1 MRPALLSEFAG
12 TAGLLAGV
20 VGSGIM
26 AEQLSP
32 GDVGLQLLQNA
43 FATAGVLVA
52 LILALQKA
60 SGAHFNPAVTLAARM
75 SGELTTRDAA
85 LYVVAQLG
93 GAVLGV
99 VLANL
104 MFDLAPI
111 ELSTK
116 DRSGA
121 HLLLAEFVATI
132 GLVAVIHGVVRSGR
146 AHLAA
151 YAVGAYIA
159 GAYYFTASTSFANP
173 AVTVA
178 RALTDTFSGIH
189 PSSVLPFVAAQLL
202 GAAAAVPLMRAI
214 HPSAVGGDGAEG

>member
-1 MRPALLSEFAG
+1 MKTALLSEFTG

-32 GDVGLQLLQNA
+32 DDVGLQLLQNA

-52 LILALQKA
+52 LILALQKS

-75 SGELTTRDAA
+75 SGELTTRAA
-85 LYVVAQLG
+85 VLYVAAQLA
-93 GAVLGV
+93 GAVAGTV
-99 VLANL
+99 IANL
-104 MFDLAPI
+104 MFDLAPV

-121 HLLLAEFVATI
+121 HLLLAEFVATL

-173 AVTVA
+173 AVTMA
-178 RALTDTFSGIH
+178 RSLTDTFSGIQ
-189 PSSVLPFVAAQLL
+189 PSSVLPFIAVQTL
-202 GAAAAVPLMRAI
+202 GAAVAAPLMRAI
-214 HPSAVGGDGAEG
+214 YPDGPDVNGDED

>member
-1 MRPALLSEFAG
+1 MKAALLSEFTG

-43 FATAGVLVA
+43 CATAGVLVA
-52 LILALQKA
+52 LILALQKS

-75 SGELTTRDAA
+75 SGELTTRAA
-85 LYVVAQLG
+85 VLYVAAQLA
-93 GAVLGV
+93 GAVAGTV
-99 VLANL
+99 IANL
-104 MFDLAPI
+104 MFDLAPV

-121 HLLLAEFVATI
+121 HLLLAEFVATL

-173 AVTVA
+173 AVTMA
-178 RALTDTFSGIH
+178 RSLTDTFSGIQ
-189 PSSVLPFVAAQLL
+189 PSSVLPFIAVQIL

-214 HPSAVGGDGAEG
+214 HPTRADDDEH

>member
-1 MRPALLSEFAG
+1 MKAALLSEFTG

-52 LILALQKA
+52 LILALQKS

-75 SGELTTRDAA
+75 SGELTTRAA
-85 LYVVAQLG
+85 VLYVAAQLA
-93 GAVLGV
+93 GAVAGTGI
-99 VLANL
+99 ANL
-104 MFDLAPI
+104 MFDLAPV

-121 HLLLAEFVATI
+121 HLLLAEFVATL

-173 AVTVA
+173 AVTMA
-178 RALTDTFSGIH
+178 RSLTDTFSGIQ
-189 PSSVLPFVAAQLL
+189 PSSVLPFIAVQIL

-214 HPSAVGGDGAEG
+214 HPTRADDDEH

>member
-1 MRPALLSEFAG
+1 MRPALVSEFVG

-26 AEQLSP
+26 AEQLTN
-32 GDVGLQLLQNA
+32 DVGLQLLQNA
-43 FATAGVLVA
+43 LATAGVLIA
-52 LILALQKA
+52 LILALQTS

-75 SGELTTRDAA
+75 SGELNTRAA
-85 LYVVAQLG
+85 VLYMAAQLA
-93 GAVLGV
+93 GAVVGTMI
-99 VLANL
+99 ANL
-104 MFDLAPI
+104 MFDLAPV

-121 HLLLAEFVATI
+121 HLLFAEFIATL
-132 GLVAVIHGVVRSGR
+132 GLVSVIHGVVRSGR
-146 AHLAA
+146 AHMAA

-178 RALTDTFSGIH
+178 RSLTDTFSGIH
-189 PSSVLPFVAAQLL
+189 PSSVLPFIAVQIL
-202 GAAAAVPLMRAI
+202 GAMGAVQLMRATHPLPI
-214 HPSAVGGDGAEG
+214 HGHDREG